1 MWTEEEFD
9 TELYDAQGRYIGRWR
24 MGYRPEWDRVVSL
37 YPLEEENTV
46 HYPEVNKNERT
57 NFNRKAYLRIFLLS

>member
-46 HYPEVNKNERT
+46 I
-57 NFNRKAYLRIFLLS
+57 RK